1 MKYLMLIFLLL
12 SASLFGQQNY
22 FDLEDNKRIDKGLQ
36 SQDPYGIN
44 EPLMYQGDPDQLRPY
59 QDIWR
64 PAVPQG
70 RMPTSDQDTL
80 SPYNLDKPGLIRDW

>member
-1 MKYLMLIFLLL
+1 MLIFLLL